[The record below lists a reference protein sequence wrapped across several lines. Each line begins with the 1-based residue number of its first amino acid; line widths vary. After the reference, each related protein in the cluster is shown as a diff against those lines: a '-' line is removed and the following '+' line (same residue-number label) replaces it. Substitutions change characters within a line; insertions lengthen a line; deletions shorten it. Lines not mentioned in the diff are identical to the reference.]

1 MPNFKK
7 ITAPTLDNNSRSASG
22 GKQTNQISI
31 FQKLENLQQI
41 LVMFL
46 LISFVNSLL
55 NLSCFLIGGSGVVL
69 FFNQSFF
76 PYLSPPPTVPTPQGQ
91 RTLCPQGQSLRTLLC
106 PQGHFCP
113 QGVGTLLFLRTFL
126 SLRTLFT
133 FVPRDTLSLGTLW

>member
-76 PYLSPPPTVPTPQGQ
+76 PYLSPPRQPNP
-91 RTLCPQGQSLRTLLC
+91 L
-106 PQGHFCP
+106 
-113 QGVGTLLFLRTFL
+113 GTK
-126 SLRTLFT
+126 
-133 FVPRDTLSLGTLW
+133 DTLSLGTVSKDTFVSLGTLLSVGSRDTFVPKDIFVPKDTFHFCT